1 MAKAR
6 KAAKKRVVR
15 RAQKKAAPKL
25 AAKAPK
31 GMFSGMDFA
40 GVFNLWKVALTNPQK
55 AISNEA
61 GKAGYA
67 KGILMLCLAG
77 ALYAVI
83 SAILTMNFFV
93 LALGPG
99 MFAVMTPIVVL
110 VGAAVVF
117 AFAKIL
123 GGKGGLRE
131 QFYLSA
137 VVLSPIILLMACA
150 KVLLIVPILGGLL
163 KVAALF
169 VLEVYALYQITLAL
183 RTVHDFSTIRAI
195 LSWML
200 PLLIVTIIVIAFA
213 LMVAAAILA
222 MIPAAVL
229 VGLLS

>member
-6 KAAKKRVVR
+6 KASGKRVAKR
-15 RAQKKAAPKL
+15 SQKRAAPKL
-25 AAKAPK
+25 AAKQAK

-40 GVFNLWKVALTNPQK
+40 GVFELWKVALTNPEK
-55 AISNEA
+55 AISSQL

-83 SAILTMNFFV
+83 SAILTTNFFL
-93 LALGPG
+93 LALGPA
-99 MFAVMTPIVVL
+99 MFAVAVPITVL

-117 AFAKIL
+117 AFAKVL

-131 QFYLSA
+131 QFYISA
-137 VVLSPIILLMACA
+137 VLLSPIILLMACT
-150 KVLLIVPILGGLL
+150 KVLYIVPIVGFLL
-163 KVAALF
+163 KAAALF
-169 VLEVYALYQITLAL
+169 VLEVYALYQVTIAL
-183 RTVHDFSTIRAI
+183 RAIHGFSTMRAI
-195 LSWML
+195 LSWLL
-200 PLLIVTIIVIAFA
+200 PLLVVTVIVIIFA
-213 LMVAAAILA
+213 LIVVAAILA